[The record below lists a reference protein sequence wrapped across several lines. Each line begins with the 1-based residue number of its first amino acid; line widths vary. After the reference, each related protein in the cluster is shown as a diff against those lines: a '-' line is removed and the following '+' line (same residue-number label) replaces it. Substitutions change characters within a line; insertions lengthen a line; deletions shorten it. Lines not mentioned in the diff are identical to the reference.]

1 MVGRLSRPEG
11 IFMSENGV
19 DADPVV
25 EGSEDFETD
34 MTDPENYGSLTI
46 EDPDGD
52 DDLEGS
58 PEPAND

>member
-1 MVGRLSRPEG
+1 
-11 IFMSENGV
+11 MSENGV